1 MAIALR
7 DRIIEMA
14 AVGIAAGGSGSA
26 IGWFLIH
33 GYKEEAVFSFLGAIV
48 GAAATVAG
56 AVWLADR
63 TATSAS
69 VKERQILIDECV
81 SLAPIIERSLAIY
94 NADGRVTGAFRTSV
108 HSLHNAALEV
118 PAIMREALARASTL
132 DFRQRVKLIKA
143 EAAILDFEGFYQDV
157 FSPEGPDPINEQ
169 SWPGVLTRM
178 GKCLRVLT
186 GELGRG

>member
-1 MAIALR
+1 
-7 DRIIEMA
+7 
-14 AVGIAAGGSGSA
+14 
-26 IGWFLIH
+26 
-33 GYKEEAVFSFLGAIV
+33 
-48 GAAATVAG
+48 
-56 AVWLADR
+56 
-63 TATSAS
+63 
-69 VKERQILIDECV
+69 
-81 SLAPIIERSLAIY
+81 
-94 NADGRVTGAFRTSV
+94 
-108 HSLHNAALEV
+108 
-118 PAIMREALARASTL
+118 MREALARASTL